1 MNGKKQEKKL
11 KYKIEIDSDKTLESA
26 VFEVYLD
33 IKKKL
38 YVSKKPL
45 PQSELTKVDCECD
58 SKTKYRVL

>member
-1 MNGKKQEKKL
+1 M

-26 VFEVYLD
+26 LFEVYLD

-58 SKTKYRVL
+58 SKTKYRVV